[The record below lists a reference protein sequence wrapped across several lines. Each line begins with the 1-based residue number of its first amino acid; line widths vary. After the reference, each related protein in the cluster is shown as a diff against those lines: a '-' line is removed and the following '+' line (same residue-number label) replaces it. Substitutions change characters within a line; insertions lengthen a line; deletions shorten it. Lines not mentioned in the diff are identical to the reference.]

1 MVTILVAVVVACV
14 CGEYLRPVEKLVD
27 WLAHKRDSGKI

>member
-1 MVTILVAVVVACV
+1 MTFIVAVLVACV
-14 CGEYLRPVEKLVD
+14 AGEYLRPVEKLFA